1 MGTSLPPRRITAGEL
16 IPTVAQTGSEGDNS
30 AFRINNLLLRGPEEG
45 RRYWESFSG
54 LGNVG
59 QNIPMSVMT
68 GTLSLT
74 ANSNEVVGT
83 GTLFLTECPYIGMR
97 ISCIP
102 ADNSANHFIVVK
114 RVIDDTHMTVWTPP
128 YGNPPWPTVSNLVGW
143 RMPRGY
149 AVNDQLGVST
159 WGNVIKLDKGS
170 FVGAGLGTFFLNGSQ
185 LSNSLTLS
193 RRPSIAL
200 YDPVTSTY
208 TVFELGMDTP
218 SPPTLAAVGGGSK
231 MQGGNY
237 SFVITPARKE
247 TGGYNNPSDR
257 ADVTIS
263 TNDLIQCTFPA
274 MDTANGQNAWIVW
287 VTTFT
292 DTLGADLNYLNGP
305 WHRFRLY
312 DDTEVSPAGGSVNI
326 EYYDTEVENNILVSF
341 NNDPPTDAMGVESM
355 NTNIIWTSVQGQGF
369 ATNPEA
375 TSPGP
380 FLSPAKPN
388 NIEAAPLELAV
399 SSSPPETIIG
409 TIPGAQGRIYAETVN
424 HLQIVQATPS
434 NLIPFIIRPLWRS
447 GFATWEQVVFVDGV
461 LYGFPVS
468 GPVRSAGEGDESYI
482 QHDWGAKVYAI
493 TKNWNPGQ
501 VLAGYDPRND
511 AVILFHIADS
521 LNSEGFWTTKWLAY
535 GIALQKWLGGG
546 VFTSDVKDS
555 IVCGLAT
562 VNDDLLLLTSGR
574 VA

>member
-1 MGTSLPPRRITAGEL
+1 MGRQIEPRRITAGEY

-30 AFRINNLLLRGPEEG
+30 AFRISNLLLRGPEEG
-45 RRYWESFSG
+45 RRYWEAFSG
-54 LGNVG
+54 LGNLG

-68 GTLSLT
+68 GTLALT
-74 ANSNEVVGT
+74 ANSNEVAGT

-102 ADNSANHFIVVK
+102 ADGSANYFIVVK
-114 RVIDDTHMTVWTPP
+114 RVIDNTHMIVWTPP
-128 YGNPPWPTVSNLVGW
+128 YGNPPWPTVSELIGW

-170 FVGAGLGTFFLNGSQ
+170 FLGAGLGTFFLSGAE
-185 LSNSLTLS
+185 LGGTSLELS
-193 RRPSIAL
+193 REPAIAL
-200 YDPVTSTY
+200 YDPLTSTY
-208 TVFELGMDTP
+208 TVFPLGLQQAT
-218 SPPTLAAVGGGSK
+218 PPTLAAVGGGSK

-237 SFVITPARKE
+237 SFVVTEARKE
-247 TGGYNNPSDR
+247 TGGYGNPSDR
-257 ADVTIS
+257 ADVTIA
-263 TNDLIQCTFPA
+263 TNDLIACTFAPLV
-274 MDTANGQNAWIVW
+274 TPGANARILW

-305 WHRFRLY
+305 WHRLRLI
-312 DDTEVSPAGGSVNI
+312 DDTEVPAGGGTINI
-326 EYYDTEVENNILVSF
+326 EYYDAEVESNILVSF

-388 NIEAAPLELAV
+388 NIEAAPLELAI

-409 TIPGAQGRIYAETVN
+409 TIPGAQGRVYVETVN
-424 HLQIVQATPS
+424 HLQIAQSTPS
-434 NLIPFIIRPLWRS
+434 DLIPFIIRPLWHS

-461 LYGFPVS
+461 LYGYPVS

-521 LNSEGFWTTKWLAY
+521 LNAAGFWTTKWLAY

-546 VFTSDVKDS
+546 VFTSDIKDM
-555 IVCGLAT
+555 IVTGVAT

-574 VA
+574 A